1 MEKEKEA
8 IREFNFLGV
17 IRAER
22 GPKKIVR
29 KYYIVVPREVI
40 RAGIMK
46 PGDTVQVKVRKIENI
61 I

>member
-1 MEKEKEA
+1 MK
-8 IREFNFLGV
+8 REFDFLGV